1 MEPKKNKIYSVG
13 YATHTIESFTATL
26 KKYNITEI
34 VDVRSQ
40 PYSGYKP
47 EFNREILKQVLFN
60 NGIEYIFLGDNLG
73 ARIKAP
79 ECYKNGHAKYDLI
92 SNHPIFQ
99 EGIVRILKEIKKFSV
114 AMMCAEKDP
123 INCHR
128 TILVCKQL
136 KNYEIQI
143 VHIIDDNTS
152 EDHSE
157 TEFRLMKLHHLEQPD
172 LLMKDSER
180 LEEAYSRQAAK
191 IAYVAE
197 NSEDYT
203 VDRKGFGNG

>member
-1 MEPKKNKIYSVG
+1 M
-13 YATHTIESFTATL
+13 
-26 KKYNITEI
+26 
-34 VDVRSQ
+34 
-40 PYSGYKP
+40 
-47 EFNREILKQVLFN
+47 KQVLFN

-152 EDHSE
+152 QDH
-157 TEFRLMKLHHLEQPD
+157 
-172 LLMKDSER
+172 
-180 LEEAYSRQAAK
+180 
-191 IAYVAE
+191 
-197 NSEDYT
+197 
-203 VDRKGFGNG
+203 